1 MIRFFHRTTLLSATL
16 CGCLLATGT
25 MMVQAAEVRP
35 PRATVAPPYSAAH
48 FPDWSGV
55 WSKVRSPEIPFED
68 DTLGVGT
75 RQPSPIDY
83 QPEYAAQYE
92 ALQEKVHQGIPI
104 AIPATRCLPLGMPY
118 MLYTLYPMQVMMTP
132 GLVTMIT
139 EFGGWY
145 RNIHIDQPF
154 PDDDEMTPTYAGH
167 SRGHWEGD
175 TLVVHTK
182 GLRGDTTIDANGLP
196 HSDALQLTE
205 RYRETSPGVMQVS
218 VTMEDPVA
226 FRKPYTRV
234 TEWRFQPKWTINEY
248 FCGENNRN
256 PVDDDGHTHVV
267 LETSDT
273 P

>member
-1 MIRFFHRTTLLSATL
+1 MTARSRWNTLVATLL
-16 CGCLLATGT
+16 GT
-25 MMVQAAEVRP
+25 ILPAGAVTAQAAGDEVRP
-35 PRATVAPPYSAAH
+35 PRTIVAPPYSAAH

-83 QPEYAAQYE
+83 QPEYAARYE
-92 ALQEKVHQGIPI
+92 ALQEKVRKGIPI

-118 MLYTLYPMQVMMTP
+118 MLYTLYPMQVMMAP

-154 PDDDEMTPTYAGH
+154 PDDLSPTYAGY

-175 TLVVHTK
+175 TLVVHTR

-196 HSDALQLTE
+196 HSDELELTE

-218 VTMEDPVA
+218 VTMEDPRA

-234 TEWRFQPKWTINEY
+234 TEWRFQPGWVINEY

-256 PVDDDGHTHVV
+256 PVDEDGHTHVIMESAPV
-267 LETSDT
+267 N
-273 P
+273 